1 MKLSFIILS
10 LVSGLALSAPP
21 RELSFYAVSP
31 VEGKAPV
38 VDGCLN
44 EAAWEKAAVFRH
56 YYVYNCAE
64 PTPGNSRRN
73 SVCCM
78 MKKESTWAS
87 SISRSI
93 RKIEEDHYRL

>member
-21 RELSFYAVSP
+21 RELSFYVVSP

-64 PTPGNSRRN
+64 PTPG
-73 SVCCM
+73 
-78 MKKESTWAS
+78 KL
-87 SISRSI
+87 RSWTT
-93 RKIEEDHYRL
+93 

>member
-21 RELSFYAVSP
+21 HELSFYVVSP

-56 YYVYNCAE
+56 YYVYHQFR
-64 PTPGNSRRN
+64 G
-73 SVCCM
+73 
-78 MKKESTWAS
+78 AS
-87 SISRSI
+87 G
-93 RKIEEDHYRL
+93 KIAEDHYRL

>member
-31 VEGKAPV
+31 VEGKAPM

-44 EAAWEKAAVFRH
+44 EAAWDKAAVFRQ
-56 YYVYNCAE
+56 
-64 PTPGNSRRN
+64 
-73 SVCCM
+73 
-78 MKKESTWAS
+78 
-87 SISRSI
+87 
-93 RKIEEDHYRL
+93 